1 VELLYETVVT
11 PDQIDHLGH
20 MNVQFY
26 AVAARAGAEAK
37 LAALG
42 LVADDRQVVVE
53 PDIYVRHHREQLV
66 GSPLA
71 VNGGVLDVF
80 GDRIRLYEELVNADT
95 GDVAATFVL
104 SFALADRAT
113 RAPRP
118 IGTSLVEAALAST
131 VTVPEHGRPRSISLD
146 EDPIDRPPS
155 LDVLRERELAM
166 RQVRVIG
173 AAETD
178 EDGFT
183 TGRAIPELVWGGV
196 AVPGREFQPLEPLA
210 GGGQM
215 GFATMETRATWARPA
230 RIGDRL
236 QSFGA
241 EVDIQTKTMLGRHWL
256 FDVDR
261 GELVAVF
268 SLVNLAFD
276 LTSRRA
282 IAFPDDV
289 RRRIERRHHPDLVAL
304 DPA

>member
-1 VELLYETVVT
+1 MSDE
-11 PDQIDHLGH
+11 
-20 MNVQFY
+20 
-26 AVAARAGAEAK
+26 
-37 LAALG
+37 
-42 LVADDRQVVVE
+42 RQVVVE

-71 VNGGVLDVF
+71 VHGGVLDASS
-80 GDRIRLYEELVNADT
+80 DRIRLYEELVNADT
-95 GDVAATFVL
+95 QDVAATFVL
-104 SFALADRAT
+104 SFELADRAD
-113 RAPRP
+113 RARLP
-118 IGTSLVEAALAST
+118 IGPAMLDAARATT
-131 VTVPEHGRPRSISLD
+131 VTVPEYGQPRSISLD
-146 EDPIDRPPS
+146 ENPIERPPS
-155 LDVLRERELAM
+155 LDVLRDRGLAM

-173 AAETD
+173 EAETD

-183 TGRAIPELVWGGV
+183 TATGIPELVWGGIP
-196 AVPGREFQPLEPLA
+196 VPGREFQPLEPLA
-210 GGGQM
+210 DGGQM

-261 GELVAVF
+261 GDLVAVF

-282 IAFPDDV
+282 IEFPDDV
-289 RRRIERRHHPDLVAL
+289 RRRIGRRHHPDLVAL